1 MENIR
6 NFCIIA
12 HIDSGKSTLADR
24 FLELTGTI
32 PKEKMRP
39 QYLDMMD
46 LERERGI
53 TIKMRP
59 VRMEYQGCILN
70 LIDTPGHVDFSYE
83 VSRSLAAVEGAIL
96 LVDATK
102 GIQAQTIYNLEMAKK
117 QNLVIIPAINKI
129 DSPQAKIGETKT
141 DLAKLLNIPEG
152 EESKLSSSPFA
163 TAREN
168 EIFEISAKYGTNVEQ
183 LLDAVIKK
191 ISSPKGVLEKPLRAL
206 IFDSEYDSFKGVVS
220 YVRVVDGEIS
230 PGDKIYLIQTKI
242 ESEAKEVGYFR
253 PELKV
258 AKEIIA
264 GEIGYIATGIK
275 EPGKVRVGETIM
287 KISNFQF
294 PISNIE
300 PLPGYKEPKPMVFAS
315 IYPENPDDFDVLKE
329 AMSKLK
335 LNDASL
341 SFESEMRVTLGR
353 GFRCGF
359 LGTLHAE
366 IVSERLRREFG
377 LDLVISNPSVVYK
390 IINQKEKET
399 FVYSPSNWP
408 PSAEIKEAQEPWV
421 KIEIMTPTSYLGEVS
436 DLLKSSEGNLIETK
450 YFTSDKLLLIYEI
463 PLREIIIGF
472 YDKLKGQTQGFASM
486 NYEVLGYRLADLVK
500 LEILIAGKQEE
511 AFSKI
516 VPKASAFKEGKRIVE
531 KLKEILPSQLFSVSL
546 QARLSFS
553 SKNFGG
559 QAAVS
564 GKIIAR
570 ETMKANRRDVIAPL
584 YGGDYTRKRKLLE
597 KQKKGKKELKE
608 KGRIR
613 IPPRVFL
620 EMLRS

>member
-24 FLELTGTI
+24 FLELTDTI

-46 LERERGI
+46 IERERGI

-59 VRMEYQGCILN
+59 VRMEYQGYILN

-102 GIQAQTIYNLEMAKK
+102 GIQAQTLANLELAKR

-141 DLAKLLNIPEG
+141 DLAKLLNIP
-152 EESKLSSSPFA
+152 
-163 TAREN
+163 EN

-220 YVRVVDGEIS
+220 YVRVIDGEIS
-230 PGDKIYLIQTKI
+230 PGNKIYLIQTKI

-258 AKEIIA
+258 AKELKA

-275 EPGKVRVGETIM
+275 EPGKVRVGETIT
-287 KISNFQF
+287 KLKDLKV
-294 PISNIE
+294 E
-300 PLPGYKEPKPMVFAS
+300 PLSGYETPKPMVFAS
-315 IYPENPDDFDVLKE
+315 IYPENPDDFDALKE

-341 SFESEMRVTLGR
+341 SFESEMREFLGR

-390 IINQKEKET
+390 IINQKEKEI
-399 FVYSPSNWP
+399 FIYSPSDWP
-408 PSAEIKEAQEPWV
+408 PSTEIKEAREPLV

-436 DLLKSSEGNLIETK
+436 DLLKNSEGNLIETK
-450 YFTSDKLLLIYEI
+450 YFTSNKLLLIYEV
-463 PLREIIIGF
+463 PLRKIIIGF
-472 YDKLKGQTQGFASM
+472 YDDLKSRTQGFASM
-486 NYEVLGYRLADLVK
+486 NYKILGYRPGDLVQ
-500 LEILIAGKQEE
+500 LEILIAGKREE

-531 KLKEILPSQLFSVSL
+531 KLKEVLPSQLFSVSL
-546 QARLSFS
+546 
-553 SKNFGG
+553 

-570 ETMKANRRDVIAPL
+570 ETMKAKGRDVTAPL

-608 KGRIR
+608 KGRIQ
-613 IPPRVFL
+613 IPPKVFL
-620 EMLRS
+620 EMFRS

>member
-24 FLELTGTI
+24 FLELTDTI

-46 LERERGI
+46 IERERGI

-59 VRMEYQGCILN
+59 VRMEYQGYILN

-102 GIQAQTIYNLEMAKK
+102 GIQAQTLANLELAKR

-141 DLAKLLNIPEG
+141 DLAKLLNIPE
-152 EESKLSSSPFA
+152 
-163 TAREN
+163 N

-183 LLDAVIKK
+183 LLNAVIKK

-220 YVRVVDGEIS
+220 YVRVIDGEIS
-230 PGDKIYLIQTKI
+230 PGNKIYLIQTKI

-258 AKEIIA
+258 AKELKA

-275 EPGKVRVGETIM
+275 EPGKVRVGETIT
-287 KISNFQF
+287 KLKDLKV
-294 PISNIE
+294 E
-300 PLPGYKEPKPMVFAS
+300 PLSGYETPKPMVFAS
-315 IYPENPDDFDVLKE
+315 IYPENPDDFDALKE

-341 SFESEMRVTLGR
+341 SFESEMREFLGR

-390 IINQKEKET
+390 IINQKEKEI
-399 FVYSPSNWP
+399 FIYSPSDWP
-408 PSAEIKEAQEPWV
+408 PSTEIKEAREPLV

-450 YFTSDKLLLIYEI
+450 YFTSDKLLLIYEV
-463 PLREIIIGF
+463 PLRKIIIGF
-472 YDKLKGQTQGFASM
+472 YDDLKSRTQGFASM
-486 NYEVLGYRLADLVK
+486 NYEILGYRPGDLVQ
-500 LEILIAGKQEE
+500 LEILIAGKREE

-531 KLKEILPSQLFSVSL
+531 KLKEVLPSQLFSVSL
-546 QARLSFS
+546 
-553 SKNFGG
+553 

-570 ETMKANRRDVIAPL
+570 ETMRAKGRDVTAPL

-620 EMLRS
+620 EMFRS

>member
-275 EPGKVRVGETIM
+275 EPGKVRVGETIT
-287 KISNFQF
+287 KISNSKFL
-294 PISNIE
+294 ISNVE
-300 PLPGYKEPKPMVFAS
+300 PLPGYREPKPMVFAS

-341 SFESEMRVTLGR
+341 SFESEIRVPLGR

-546 QARLSFS
+546 QA
-553 SKNFGG
+553 
-559 QAAVS
+559 AVS

>member
-1 MENIR
+1 MKKT
-6 NFCIIA
+6 
-12 HIDSGKSTLADR
+12 S
-24 FLELTGTI
+24 
-32 PKEKMRP
+32 P
-39 QYLDMMD
+39 
-46 LERERGI
+46 
-53 TIKMRP
+53 
-59 VRMEYQGCILN
+59 N
-70 LIDTPGHVDFSYE
+70 LHP
-83 VSRSLAAVEGAIL
+83 
-96 LVDATK
+96 
-102 GIQAQTIYNLEMAKK
+102 
-117 QNLVIIPAINKI
+117 
-129 DSPQAKIGETKT
+129 
-141 DLAKLLNIPEG
+141 
-152 EESKLSSSPFA
+152 
-163 TAREN
+163 
-168 EIFEISAKYGTNVEQ
+168 
-183 LLDAVIKK
+183 
-191 ISSPKGVLEKPLRAL
+191 SSPKIVFIGTPEFGAIILEKLCEAN
-206 IFDSEYDSFKGVVS
+206 FKPYSG
-220 YVRVVDGEIS
+220 RWPNE
-230 PGDKIYLIQTKI
+230 P
-242 ESEAKEVGYFR
+242 FR
-253 PELKV
+253 PVLVVTAPDKPVGRKKIITPPPVKIV
-258 AKEIIA
+258 AQKYNIPVSQPEILVNSKSQITNSKPDLIIVAAYGQILPKEIL
-264 GEIGYIATGIK
+264 EIPKYGCLNVHPSLLPKYRGASPIQYAILNEDKETGVTIILMDK
-275 EPGKVRVGETIM
+275 KMDHGKI
-287 KISNFQF
+287 ISNSKFL
-294 PISNIE
+294 ISNVE
-300 PLPGYKEPKPMVFAS
+300 PLPGYREPKPMVFAS

-399 FVYSPSNWP
+399 FVYSPSDWP

-486 NYEVLGYRLADLVK
+486 NCEVLGYRPADFVK

>member
-1 MENIR
+1 MQNINIR

-141 DLAKLLNIPEG
+141 DLAKLLNIP
-152 EESKLSSSPFA
+152 
-163 TAREN
+163 EN

-399 FVYSPSNWP
+399 FVYSPSDWP
-408 PSAEIKEAQEPWV
+408 PSTEIKEAQEPWV

-472 YDKLKGQTQGFASM
+472 YDKLKGRTQGFASM

-546 QARLSFS
+546 QA
-553 SKNFGG
+553 
-559 QAAVS
+559 AVS